1 MRRRFVSQRGF
12 DGRLVLL
19 TMLSAY
25 LGAVALASHQGF
37 DLWRLLGVPTA
48 SPTFLDTRVIVSGWE
63 CTRRGFDVLV
73 ENPCDPWDRP
83 MNYPRIW
90 TAPARLGLGEG
101 DTIALALA
109 TCALFFL
116 AVSLVIGRVRPRE
129 VFIYGAVLLSPAVMF
144 GVERGNNDLLV
155 FALVAAAVYTLR
167 GGAAIIR
174 ALSWGLFLLAAVL
187 KLYPVFAFVVL
198 LRQGRR
204 RAAVALGATLLPLAV
219 YLASIRDD
227 LRLISEATPRPVSL
241 AYGAGVFLD
250 GASERLAGR
259 IPGVEGLTHAP
270 GRTIAYAFSLL
281 VAVALSA
288 WLARH
293 VGPTFVDE
301 ADAASQRRLDA
312 FWAGAGVYLGTF
324 ALGHN
329 WDYRLLFLLLT
340 VPQTVRWARSPRPL
354 GTVSR
359 WALAG
364 LVGTVWLSLFLPRL
378 SVSIPFDELFN
389 WFLFVY
395 LGAGLLIT
403 VPAWLARSA
412 SGVRIQPEA
421 PGA

>member
-1 MRRRFVSQRGF
+1 MRRRFVSQRGP

-19 TMLSAY
+19 TLLSAY
-25 LGAVALASHQGF
+25 LGAVALAAHQGF

-63 CTRRGFDVLV
+63 CTRRGLDVLV

-90 TAPARLGLGEG
+90 TAPARLGLEEG
-101 DTIALALA
+101 DTVVLALA

-116 AVSLVIGRVRPRE
+116 AVFLVIGRLRPRE
-129 VFIYGAVLLSPAVMF
+129 VFIYGAVLMSPAVMF

-187 KLYPVFAFVVL
+187 KLYPVFAFVAL
-198 LRQGRR
+198 LRLGRR
-204 RAAVALGATLLPLAV
+204 RAGVALGVTLLPLAV

-227 LRLISEATPRPVSL
+227 LRSISEATPRPVSL

-259 IPGVEGLTHAP
+259 IPGVEGLMDAP

-301 ADAASQRRLDA
+301 SDAASQRRLDA

-340 VPQTVRWARSPRPL
+340 VPQTLRWAQSPRAL

-359 WALAG
+359 WALVA

-378 SVSIPFDELFN
+378 SISIPLDELLN

-395 LGAGLLIT
+395 LGAGLLVT
-403 VPAWLARSA
+403 APAWLPGSAR
-412 SGVRIQPEA
+412 GIWIQSEA